1 MQDARHHSI
10 EVSNHIII
18 LDTNRAYPLRQQ
30 VLRAAGVVCFLVVM
44 AAPVQFNRELV
55 TRAVKVENIRP
66 NRVLA
71 AKTEAER
78 LEIGWGMWRSAV
90 RMMTRILRAE
100 HPDWTEEEIGREV
113 AGRMA
118 RGG

>member
-1 MQDARHHSI
+1 MQERLPMEMVDR
-10 EVSNHIII
+10 
-18 LDTNRAYPLRQQ
+18 D
-30 VLRAAGVVCFLVVM
+30 M
-44 AAPVQFNRELV
+44 A
-55 TRAVKVENIRP
+55 
-66 NRVLA
+66 RVLA
-71 AKTEAER
+71 GKTELQR

-90 RMMTRILRAE
+90 RMMTRIVGAE